1 MLEIK
6 NLNTYYGNA
15 HVLKNINMTVE
26 TGKITT
32 LLGSN
37 GAGKT
42 TLLRTISGV
51 VHPRSGEI
59 EMEGVGNIAGWAPQK
74 VVNRGVA
81 HVPEGRQVF
90 GEMSVQE
97 NLEMGAYTR
106 KDAAAVKKDLE
117 EVFEIFPKLWARRKQ
132 SAGSLSGGEQ
142 QMVAMGRALMLHP
155 KLLLLDEPSMGLAP
169 IIVEEIFKT
178 IIKVNK
184 ERGTTVLLIEQN
196 AQAALEITDMAYVLE
211 IGDIVLSGPGKELIS
226 DSRVREAYLG
236 L

>member
-15 HVLKNINMTVE
+15 HVLKNITMSIE

-51 VHPRSGEI
+51 VCPRSGEI
-59 EMEGVGNIAGWAPQK
+59 LMDTVGNIAGWAPQK
-74 VVNRGVA
+74 VVGLGVA

-90 GEMSVQE
+90 GEMTVQE
-97 NLEMGAYTR
+97 NLEMGAFTR
-106 KDAAAVKKDLE
+106 KDTEEIKRDLQ
-117 EVFEIFPKLWARRKQ
+117 EVFDTFPKLWARRKQ
-132 SAGSLSGGEQ
+132 AAGSLSGGEQ

-178 IIKVNK
+178 VIKVNK

-196 AQAALEITDMAYVLE
+196 AQAALKISDMAYVLE
-211 IGDIVLSGPGKELIS
+211 IGEIVLSGPGEELVS